1 MRLFRFMHRTE
12 LMKFV
17 KGDKIE
23 SMKYKYVHFIAEKT
37 HIIDMR
43 EGAMKPLNLVPDAM
57 TNLCPVE
64 DYYVTPMEF
73 YDDFLIGTVCR
84 DVLAEFEIP
93 DDQILIKAGPY
104 AGSIATEFVV
114 ESYSKDN
121 AKLISFQR
129 MDNKRHNWFTSAT
142 MGRFAISLIDYCNTH
157 PGFDRKY
164 FDLDMVKFLRK
175 HNIGRKWHMPTD
187 EYKRLQVNMN
197 AVD

>member
-17 KGDKIE
+17 KGDKITPI
-23 SMKYKYVHFIAEKT
+23 KYKYVHFIAEKT
-37 HIIDMR
+37 HIIDI
-43 EGAMKPLNLVPDAM
+43 GAVKPLTLVPDAM
-57 TNLCPVE
+57 TNFCPVE

-104 AGSIATEFVV
+104 ANSIATEFVV

-129 MDNKRHNWFTSAT
+129 MDNKRHNWFSSAT
-142 MGRFAISLIDYCNTH
+142 MRRFAMSLIDYCNTH
-157 PGFDRKY
+157 PGFDIKY
-164 FDLDMVKFLRK
+164 FDLGMVKFLRK
-175 HNIGRKWHMPTD
+175 HNIGRKWYMPID
-187 EYKRLQVNMN
+187 EYKRLQDNINV
-197 AVD
+197 VD